1 MKIPLGRIIL
11 ERRGL
16 PKTMV
21 TENGRTFLRDWEV
34 YGNTEGGQ
42 VKLSWSLE
50 NKMETCP
57 AASPS
62 AKVWRIGTT
71 NKIFFKALLIYD
83 EVLFDADYFMNN
95 QSLCYQEE

>member
-62 AKVWRIGTT
+62 AKVC
-71 NKIFFKALLIYD
+71 LSD
-83 EVLFDADYFMNN
+83 VLVQQIKSF
-95 QSLCYQEE
+95 LKHC

>member
-1 MKIPLGRIIL
+1 M
-11 ERRGL
+11 
-16 PKTMV
+16 
-21 TENGRTFLRDWEV
+21 

-62 AKVWRIGTT
+62 AKVC
-71 NKIFFKALLIYD
+71 LSD
-83 EVLFDADYFMNN
+83 VLVQQIKSFLKHCQYMMRYCSM
-95 QSLCYQEE
+95 QIIS